1 MTLRIIDNKRVEL
14 TNDEWKTYQEICS
27 SYDKPNFQ
35 GKDLFK
41 DIFETNDKGTII
53 FIRPPKGFTSIEVLY
68 FIQSVMLHQHLR
80 LMYSEIDSAVNEV
93 KVLSKEAKILIDQLK
108 LSSQSK

>member
-41 DIFETNDKGTII
+41 DIFETNQTQ
-53 FIRPPKGFTSIEVLY
+53 FSSF
-68 FIQSVMLHQHLR
+68 
-80 LMYSEIDSAVNEV
+80 
-93 KVLSKEAKILIDQLK
+93 LSLTLTY
-108 LSSQSK
+108 